1 MWQLPAPRHTAAE
14 AFDAS
19 RSRLRNINNIRT
31 RLVDARADILEAADD
46 YSEKGAGQLL
56 YQLAVH
62 DEAPG
67 EISKAEM
74 IRLYESG
81 LLRLN
86 AGRHIYDAIMALA
99 PNRLC
104 PYCGHRR
111 VRQLDHFLPKTKYPT
126 FSVTPLNL
134 VPSCSDCNKDKLSG
148 DADKIEDLPLHPYF
162 EDVDGLPWLKA
173 EIQEGPTAVY
183 LYSVDDGSGIDA
195 LSAIRLRTQI
205 ENLELDELYSTEAND
220 LLSSIRLTLR
230 RLFGAGGELSVR
242 EYLQGEYDSALDD
255 RRNSWRTAFFKASY
269 ESEWFCGG
277 GFEDNEL
284 D

>member
-1 MWQLPAPRHTAAE
+1 MWRLPAPRHTATE

-31 RLVDARADILEAADD
+31 RLLDARADILEAADD

-148 DADKIEDLPLHPYF
+148 DADRIEDLPLHPYF

-242 EYLQGEYDSALDD
+242 EYLQGECDSALDD

>member
-1 MWQLPAPRHTAAE
+1 MWRLPLPRHTAAE

-31 RLVDARADILEAADD
+31 RLVDARADILEAAKD
-46 YSEKGAGQLL
+46 YSDKGAGQLL
-56 YQLAVH
+56 YEFAVH

-81 LLRLN
+81 LLSLN
-86 AGRHIYDAIMALA
+86 AGRHVYDAIMALA

-111 VRQLDHFLPKTKYPT
+111 VRQLDHFLPKSKYPT

-148 DADKIEDLPLHPYF
+148 DADRIDDLPLHPYF
-162 EDVDGLPWLKA
+162 EDVDNITWLKA
-173 EIQEGPTAVY
+173 EIQEGPAAVY
-183 LYSVDDGSGIDA
+183 LYSVDDESGIDA
-195 LSAIRLRTQI
+195 LSAARLRTQV
-205 ENLELDELYSTEAND
+205 ETLGLNELYSTEAND

-230 RLFGAGGELSVR
+230 RLFATGGRVSVKKH
-242 EYLQGEYDSALDD
+242 LQGEYDSASYD

-277 GFEDNEL
+277 GFEDDEL
-284 D
+284 V